1 MGTNPGNTA
10 RELEHQLRLCKVKFM
25 IASVSSI
32 DTAKK
37 ACVAVNLPFNRLF
50 AFNPRFDDIPSNY
63 QSWWRLFEH
72 GQAEWE
78 TVVNSTDEACSY
90 ISSSGTSGLPKAVVI
105 PHKYLENQVDGLIMR
120 KLPYKV
126 ARFLLCNVCM
136 C

>member
-1 MGTNPGNTA
+1 
-10 RELEHQLRLCKVKFM
+10 M

-32 DTAKK
+32 DVAKI
-37 ACVAVNLPFNRLF
+37 ACVAVNLPFDRLF

-72 GQAEWE
+72 GQTEWE
-78 TVVNSTDEACSY
+78 TVVNSTDEASSY

-126 ARFLLCNVCM
+126 ARFLPRKICM

>member
-1 MGTNPGNTA
+1 
-10 RELEHQLRLCKVKFM
+10 M

-32 DTAKK
+32 DVAKK

-72 GQAEWE
+72 GQTEWE

-126 ARFLLCNVCM
+126 ARFLPRKVCM